1 MRFDMHCHTKEGS
14 LDGKVPLRDYVL
26 RLKILGYDGMLVTD
40 HDSYKAWR
48 WYTRN
53 SEDPAFA
60 DFTLLKGIEYDTSDG
75 GHILVIMPT
84 DTIFPILEFRGLPVK
99 LLIELV
105 HAFHG
110 ILGPAHPAGEKY
122 LSITNGRYYHKH
134 PEVLGEFDFIETY
147 NSCVTEEAN
156 QKAVEIAEQYGLPQT
171 AGSDS
176 HKLDNIGLAYT
187 DFDRPI
193 RSEDDL
199 IDYIKT
205 SPAISCGGVHYPGTS
220 RDHLGVIYDLLL
232 RLWNLYNRFF
242 NMVRTSKRIAELAQ
256 MAFQSNNVVQR
267 LRNLEIAGL
276 VQDMI
281 QSRHH
286 KRTVRREV
294 KKLTKAHMAD
304 IRRVVSAVNADN
316 SERILVAIEKG
327 NFDLILAYMD
337 AAENGESDQ
346 ILSLI
351 DGEEEPKLPEER
363 KEQKKADSAVS

>member
-14 LDGKVPLRDYVL
+14 LDGKVTLRDYVL

-53 SEDPAFA
+53 SDDPVFK
-60 DFTLLKGIEYDTSDG
+60 DFTILKGIEYDTCDG
-75 GHILVIMPT
+75 GHILVIMPS
-84 DTIFPILEFRGLPVK
+84 DVNFPILEFRGLPVR

-110 ILGPAHPAGEKY
+110 ILGPAHPTGEKY
-122 LSITNGRYYHKH
+122 LSITNGKYYHKH

-147 NSCVTEEAN
+147 NSCITEEAN
-156 QKAVEIAEQYGLPQT
+156 ERAAEIAEEYGLPCF

-187 DFDRPI
+187 DFDQPI
-193 RSEDDL
+193 LSEDDL
-199 IDYIKT
+199 IEYIKT
-205 SPAISCGGVHYPGTS
+205 SPSISCGGEHYSGTS
-220 RDHLGVIYDLLL
+220 RDHLGIFYDFLL
-232 RLWNLYNRFF
+232 RLWYLYNLF
-242 NMVRTSKRIAELAQ
+242 NNMRRTPKRIAELTK
-256 MAFQSNNVVQR
+256 MALQSNNVIQR

-276 VQDMI
+276 FQDMV
-281 QSRHH
+281 QSSHH

-294 KKLTKAHMAD
+294 KRLAKA
-304 IRRVVSAVNADN
+304 SPDN
-316 SERILVAIEKG
+316 VARILSALDEENIE
-327 NFDLILAYMD
+327 
-337 AAENGESDQ
+337 E

-351 DGEEEPKLPEER
+351 EALGLAKDNNDQIIAIVSGLEKTEKQQN
-363 KEQKKADSAVS
+363 QKRSSSAVS